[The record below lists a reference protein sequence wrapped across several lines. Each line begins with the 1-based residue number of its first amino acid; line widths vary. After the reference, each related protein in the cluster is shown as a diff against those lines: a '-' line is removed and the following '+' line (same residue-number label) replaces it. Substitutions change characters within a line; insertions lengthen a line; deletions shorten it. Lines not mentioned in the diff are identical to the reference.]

1 LSSLAFTNARV
12 FDGVNEA
19 CPEGMNVLVEGDRI
33 REVSDRP
40 LKADR
45 TIDCGGRTLMPGLI
59 DAHFHAYA
67 CDVSI
72 AKIDA
77 SARPTARPR
86 GAHAGPRARLRLTSV
101 RDLAGGDW
109 STTR

>member
-1 LSSLAFTNARV
+1 MERVLANLPRMPTIALTNARV

-19 CPEGMNVLVEGDRI
+19 CPEGMSVLVEGDRI
-33 REVSDRP
+33 REVSDKA

-67 CDVSI
+67 CLLYTS
-72 AKIDA
+72 DA
-77 SARPTARPR
+77 A
-86 GAHAGPRARLRLTSV
+86 
-101 RDLAGGDW
+101 DE
-109 STTR
+109 